1 MGIQRY
7 GHGRTY
13 GPHDQGTYVL
23 FTDHEHVVAEL
34 SRQLEDT
41 AYAAVLLQDSVD
53 RLRAEL
59 AAKSK
64 DAERYQWLRQL
75 DNAFDFRKL
84 PRTWSAAHTPEQLDD
99 TIDAAMGEAN
109 GR

>member
-1 MGIQRY
+1 MGIQRFDA
-7 GHGRTY
+7 GSGVNPRAN
-13 GPHDQGTYVL
+13 GQFVL
-23 FTDHEHVVAEL
+23 HCDHEAI
-34 SRQLEDT
+34 LEQ
-41 AYAAVLLQDSVD
+41 VGLLWAHKLVERDNEID
-53 RLRAEL
+53 HLRAEL

-99 TIDAAMGEAN
+99 TIDAAMGEGN

>member
-23 FTDHEHVVAEL
+23 FTDHKQVVAEL
-34 SRQLEDT
+34 EQRVIVAEDFCVERDREIT
-41 AYAAVLLQDSVD
+41 

-64 DAERYQWLRQL
+64 EVQELHSGIAKALDEIEDAGPKALKYAEQELR
-75 DNAFDFRKL
+75 
-84 PRTWSAAHTPEQLDD
+84 T
-99 TIDAAMGEAN
+99 AMGEGN